1 MHATVRGRIPVLL
14 LAVGAV
20 ALALVL
26 AIGSSVAWHPN
37 PACAHPAGGGGGGCL
52 DPTSKLGRGDQLGL
66 DRLHRPWAG
75 KAPGRP
81 GAAPERSSE
90 AGRARFELVGNVN
103 PGGGFNADVVAHK
116 GVAYLASWGT
126 DGACPSQGVRAYSLR
141 DPANP
146 RLLSVFA
153 SGAQDPEVAGSWT
166 EKVIVRTVDTEWF
179 QGDLA
184 AVSFQSCAG
193 EQGFRGFGVYDVTN
207 PAAPR
212 KLALVATNKAAN
224 GSHEIWLEARRG
236 RAYVYTAIILSELT
250 TSPDFDPETFDA
262 TIPGEPD
269 FQIWDVSRPRRPA
282 KVGEWGAWKELGVK
296 PVYQDANGTSRVN
309 FTHSVITAGVRAY
322 VSYWD
327 LGTVILDVRNPARPR
342 FLGRTKFRT
351 NEEGN
356 AHSAWL
362 AHGGRVLIQN
372 DEDFDPSP
380 DPNGVVETAWG
391 YPRYF
396 DISDPARPRRLTR
409 FELPSTR
416 QFPPPDDG
424 FYTVHDPKVQG
435 DVNFMSWY
443 AEGVLGL
450 ELRRGQR
457 PRFLAQFRP
466 PAAPDPQGLF
476 PATTIVW
483 GVFPYRGLVLASDIN
498 SGLWVLRLERD

>member
-1 MHATVRGRIPVLL
+1 MHAFARRRVPVLL
-14 LAVGAV
+14 VAAGAV
-20 ALALVL
+20 ALALLL
-26 AIGSSVAWHPN
+26 AIGSSVAWHPD
-37 PACAHPAGGGGGGCL
+37 PACAHPSGGGGAGCF
-52 DPTSKLGRGDQLGL
+52 DPTAKLGRGDRLGL

-75 KAPGRP
+75 EAPGRP
-81 GAAPERSSE
+81 GPAPARSAD
-90 AGRARFELVGNVN
+90 AGRARFELVSHTN

-153 SGAQDPEVAGSWT
+153 DGARDAEAFGSWT
-166 EKVIVRTVDTEWF
+166 EKVIVRSVDTRWF
-179 QGDLA
+179 EGDLA

-193 EQGFRGFGVYDVTN
+193 EQGFRGFGVYDVTD
-207 PAAPR
+207 PARPE

-224 GSHEIWLEARRG
+224 GSHEIWLDTRG
-236 RAYVYTAIILSELT
+236 GHAYVYTAIILSELT
-250 TSPDFDPETFDA
+250 TSPDFDPETGDA

-282 KVGEWGAWKELGVK
+282 KAGEWGAWKELGVK
-296 PVYQDANGTSRVN
+296 PIFEDANGTFRVN
-309 FTHSVITAGVRAY
+309 FTHSVITAGGRAY

-327 LGTVILDVRNPARPR
+327 LGTVILDVRDPARPR
-342 FLGRTKFRT
+342 FVGRTVFRA

-362 AHGGRVLIQN
+362 ADGGRVLIQN

-396 DISDPARPRRLTR
+396 DISDPAHPRRLTR

-424 FYTVHDPKVQG
+424 FYTVHDPKVRAG
-435 DVNFMSWY
+435 VNYMSWY
-443 AEGVLGL
+443 AEGVLAL
-450 ELRRGQR
+450 DLRRGDR

-466 PAAPDPQGLF
+466 TAAPDPQGLF
-476 PATTIVW
+476 PARTIVW

-498 SGLWVLRLERD
+498 SGLWVLRLRD